1 MCFLEACATWLPGR
15 GRSASLHPGP
25 EPGFICSRKGLVA
38 QLCCPLRGKGSSG
51 LPAKGGGEGLRGWG
65 KDPGLGQEAQGRGL
79 LAFCPN
85 LSIYAERS
93 SYSAVPPSPHRG
105 PGRVTG
111 PCVVSAHLMLAIAV
125 VMQTI
130 VFVYFFLFGSVLIG
144 SIKSSQGLRPYRVCD
159 LHSCR
164 GLWQK
169 FLLLSGWMSKPLPA
183 RPPCRPVA
191 SRWP

>member
-1 MCFLEACATWLPGR
+1 MLPSEREGELGAASQGR
-15 GRSASLHPGP
+15 WGRP
-25 EPGFICSRKGLVA
+25 
-38 QLCCPLRGKGSSG
+38 SG
-51 LPAKGGGEGLRGWG
+51 LGEGPRVGAG
-65 KDPGLGQEAQGRGL
+65 GPGERPLGIL
-79 LAFCPN
+79 SN

-159 LHSCR
+159 LHSCQ

-169 FLLLSGWMSKPLPA
+169 FLLLSG
-183 RPPCRPVA
+183 
-191 SRWP
+191 